1 MIGYQWTVYHRHSGH
16 GEDGIVANG
25 ITDNPNRARS
35 LVETILA
42 EVDNAA
48 WGLLLRVVIE
58 HGFRVDP
65 VAGWPPA
72 GEIQVCRRTA
82 DGGMRWGPLH
92 PPVS

>member
-25 ITDNPNRARS
+25 ITDNPDRARS
-35 LVETILA
+35 LVEMILA

-48 WGLLLRVVIE
+48 WGLLLRVVME
-58 HGFRVDP
+58 HGFRAGP
-65 VAGWPPA
+65 VGGWPPA
-72 GEIQVCRRTA
+72 GEIQVCRRAA
-82 DGGMRWGPLH
+82 DGQMRWGPLH